1 MTMSLPIKY
10 KLFVLLFGL
19 TAGVAVIILFA
30 TNRTVTQE
38 VQDGVVDNFSQT
50 QSFLNQQQRLRYDRL
65 VESAYL
71 IAENSTF
78 IANLSLDDAVTMT
91 QSVQRFSRFVK
102 TDLMI
107 VTNPEGEVLAWLDDP
122 SRRGTALT
130 DRASLQRALQGND
143 APAAIRLP
151 ILWAIDQDLYQVVSI
166 PVYSGGNV
174 IGTLTLGTRF
184 TEVEARN
191 LRQDSTMQVA
201 LFLQDRMLAS
211 TLRTARDDPYNDL
224 WNAARDRVDAVV
236 EGRESTA
243 PFRLDVHG
251 EEHFA
256 FLGPLGEGEPAFY
269 VASVPVETEL
279 ATLYSL
285 RQNIF
290 VIAIIVALLT
300 VPLAVVLGGIVSR
313 PIEALKD
320 AMTQVEEGD
329 LDVEVS
335 VESGDEIGELAHSFN
350 EMIAD
355 LRERSVLQRHVGQHT
370 LEMIRSG
377 DPLEIDLDD
386 EGQMRTLAVLFTD
399 LRGSTDRIER
409 TEPRMFVRHLNRT
422 FSAQAKIATHFGGSI
437 DKFVGDAMIAI
448 YAGDDP
454 LKRAL
459 LSSIEIQQGFRNDPL
474 LSSFFEG
481 LGIGVNYGSMLMGN
495 MGGEERVDYSV
506 IGPEV
511 NLCARLCS
519 AAEAGQILV
528 RKDLMEEQ
536 GLVESFQIDSVGRQT
551 FKGFDRQFEI
561 AEVLYANDQ

>member
-1 MTMSLPIKY
+1 MSLPIKY
-10 KLFVLLFGL
+10 KLFLLLFGL
-19 TAGVAVIILFA
+19 TSGVAVIILFA

-38 VQDGVVDNFSQT
+38 VQNGVVDNFSQT
-50 QSFLNQQQRLRYDRL
+50 QSFLSQQQRLRYDRL

-130 DRASLQRALQGND
+130 DRASIQRALQGND

-151 ILWAIDQDLYQVVSI
+151 TLWAIDQDLYQVVSI
-166 PVYSGGNV
+166 PVYSGGTV

-201 LFLQDRMLAS
+201 LFLEDRMLAS
-211 TLRTARDDPYNDL
+211 TLPTARDDPYDDL
-224 WNAARDRVDAVV
+224 WDAARDRVDAVV

-251 EEHFA
+251 KEHFA

>member
-1 MTMSLPIKY
+1 MIMSLPIKY
-10 KLFVLLFGL
+10 KLFLLLFGL

-38 VQDGVVDNFSQT
+38 VRDGVVDNFSRTQT
-50 QSFLNQQQRLRYDRL
+50 SLTQQQRLRYDRL

-78 IANLSLDDAVTMT
+78 IANLSLDDAVTMA

-102 TDLMI
+102 ADLMI
-107 VTNPEGEVLAWLDDP
+107 VTNAEGEVLAWLDDP
-122 SRRGTALT
+122 ARRGTELT
-130 DRASLQRALQGND
+130 DRASLQRALQGQD

-151 ILWAIDQDLYQVVSI
+151 TLWAIDRDLYQVVSI
-166 PVYSGGNV
+166 PVYSGGDV

-201 LFLQDRMLAS
+201 LFLEDRMLAS
-211 TLRTARDDPYNDL
+211 TLPSAVDDPYNDL
-224 WNAARDRVDAVV
+224 WNVAHDRVDAVV
-236 EGRESTA
+236 QGRESTV
-243 PFRLDVHG
+243 PFRLNVNG

-279 ATLYSL
+279 ATLYTL

-290 VIAIIVALLT
+290 VIAIIVAVLT
-300 VPLAVVLGGIVSR
+300 VPLAVVLGGVVSR
-313 PIEALKD
+313 PIEALKN
-320 AMTQVEEGD
+320 AMTQVEDGD

-335 VESGDEIGELAHSFN
+335 VDSRDEIGELAHSFN

-377 DPLEIDLDD
+377 DPLEIDLED

-448 YAGDDP
+448 YAGDAP

-459 LSSIEIQQGFRNDPL
+459 QSSIEIQQGFRNDPL

-511 NLCARLCS
+511 NLCARLCG

-528 RKDLMEEQ
+528 RKDLIEER
-536 GLVESFQIDSVGRQT
+536 GLAGSFQVDSVGRQT

>member
-1 MTMSLPIKY
+1 MSLPIKY

-19 TAGVAVIILFA
+19 TGGVAVIILFA

-38 VQDGVVDNFSQT
+38 VEDGVVENFSQT
-50 QSFLNQQQRLRYDRL
+50 QSFLSQQQRLRYDRL

-122 SRRGTALT
+122 ARRGTALT
-130 DRASLQRALQGND
+130 GRASLQQALQGKD

-151 ILWAIDQDLYQVVSI
+151 TLWAIDQDLYQVVSI
-166 PVYSGGNV
+166 PVYSGGDV
-174 IGTLTLGTRF
+174 IGALTLGTRF

-201 LFLQDRMLAS
+201 LFLEDRMLAS
-211 TLRTARDDPYNDL
+211 TLPNARDDPYDDL

-313 PIEALKD
+313 PIEALKN

-350 EMIAD
+350 KMIAD

-454 LKRAL
+454 LNRAL
-459 LSSIEIQQGFRNDPL
+459 QSSIEIQQGFRNDPL
-474 LSSFFEG
+474 LPSFFEG